1 MVVSNI
7 EAAVLQNI
15 LKIISYNFFLISL
28 QIYIRVVRNKKLHM
42 VTFLLIKTDNS
53 LFCHRDIPTIQYIT
67 ATALVTQ

>member
-28 QIYIRVVRNKKLHM
+28 QIYIRVVRNKKTTYGH
-42 VTFLLIKTDNS
+42 VFAYKNRQFAFLPS
-53 LFCHRDIPTIQYIT
+53 
-67 ATALVTQ
+67 